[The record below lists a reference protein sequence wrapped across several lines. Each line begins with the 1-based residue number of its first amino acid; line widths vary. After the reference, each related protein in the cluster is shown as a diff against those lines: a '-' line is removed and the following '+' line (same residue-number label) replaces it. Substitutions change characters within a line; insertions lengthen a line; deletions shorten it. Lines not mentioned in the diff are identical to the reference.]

1 MILFKYEVFDSFL
14 GCFCENDKVKYCS
27 FKVEFYVGIM
37 YYVLEIRL
45 CNEVVYE
52 Y

>member
-1 MILFKYEVFDSFL
+1 MTLFKYEVPDSLL

-27 FKVEFYVGIM
+27 FKVEFHVGTM
-37 YYVLEIRL
+37 YYVLETRL
-45 CNEVVYE
+45 CNEVVHE